1 MKMFSTVNGKICN
14 QFLFIITDQRTIVC
28 VNAPINLRFTA
39 QNGTFL
45 LSIIWF
51 KNGVVT

>member
-1 MKMFSTVNGKICN
+1 MKMFSTVNAKIFN
-14 QFLFIITDQRTIVC
+14 QYIFFITDQRTIIG

-45 LSIIWF
+45 LAIIWF